1 MHAST
6 GVNKVQ
12 IDLKVAAKLLE
23 IVVFGTEAVWSRRET
38 NNINNILIKYSLFR
52 ASLPLSELHLQVAV
66 LTSCHQ

>member
-1 MHAST
+1 MSECHAST

-52 ASLPLSELHLQVAV
+52 ASPPF
-66 LTSCHQ
+66 